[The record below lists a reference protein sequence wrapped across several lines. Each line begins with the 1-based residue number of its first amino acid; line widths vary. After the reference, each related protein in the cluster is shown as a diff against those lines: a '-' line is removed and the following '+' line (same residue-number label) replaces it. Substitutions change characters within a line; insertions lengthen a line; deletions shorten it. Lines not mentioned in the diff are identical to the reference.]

1 MGDRRQAAL
10 DARDHAQLDQ
20 VVELIHALLG
30 HDAVAAYLY
39 GSAVHGGLRPDS
51 DIDVL
56 VVGRR
61 PTTAVER
68 RQFIDRLLAISGRH
82 ATSGPSRSIE
92 LTIVVG
98 SEVRPWRYPPQ
109 LDLQYGDWLR
119 RVFER
124 GDLPPW
130 PTPNPD
136 LAVLLTI
143 VRRSGR
149 ALFGPMPAEILDPVP
164 RADLERAMLDGIP
177 DLLADLD
184 SDTRNV
190 ILTLARIWTTMATG
204 KIQPK
209 DVAAEWALARLPR
222 THHAVLARARA
233 MYLGEEPDRWDD
245 LQPLVRP
252 HTEYVVRQIRG
263 ARENNLKDMET
274 R

>member
-1 MGDRRQAAL
+1 MVDRPQDDL
-10 DARDHAQLDQ
+10 DARDQAQIDQ
-20 VVELIHALLG
+20 IVDLIHAVLG
-30 HDAVAAYLY
+30 DDAVAAYLY

-56 VVGRR
+56 VVSQR
-61 PTTAVER
+61 PTAAAEKR
-68 RQFIDRLLAISGRH
+68 EFIDRLLPISGMH
-82 ATSGPSRSIE
+82 ATSGPARSIE

-119 RVFER
+119 REFER
-124 GDLPPW
+124 GDQPPW
-130 PTPNPD
+130 PSPNPD

-149 ALFGPMPAEILDPVP
+149 ALFGPPPKEILDPVP
-164 RADLERAMLDGIP
+164 PTDLDRAMLDGIP

-190 ILTLARIWTTMATG
+190 ILTLARIWMTVATG
-204 KIQPK
+204 EVQPK
-209 DVAAEWALARLPR
+209 DVAAEWASARLPAQHR
-222 THHAVLARARA
+222 AVLARARA
-233 MYLGEEPDRWDD
+233 IYLGEEVERWDD

-252 HTEYVVRQIRG
+252 QAEYVVRRIQALAKG
-263 ARENNLKDMET
+263 ESGG
-274 R
+274 